1 MNYMK
6 ACEILG
12 LTTPKSFEE
21 NAILASGILARMNS
35 STPLRYK
42 VSARTIIN
50 AAKTT
55 NQGQ

>member
-35 STPLRYK
+35 SAPLRCK
-42 VSARTIIN
+42 VAARTIIN

-55 NQGQ
+55 N